1 MACRACLIVGQ
12 IAANLALL
20 ADHVAN
26 TLLLGDPNETLS
38 RRIARARA
46 AGLHWASRT
55 CRALQFVLGGHGAAD
70 HCTWAL
76 TNSVPVGSR
85 EVWSWVTDKLD

>member
-1 MACRACLIVGQ
+1 VA
-12 IAANLALL
+12 LAG
-20 ADHVAN
+20 DHVLN

-46 AGLHWASRT
+46 AGQRWAVVT
-55 CRALQFVLGGHGAAD
+55 CRVLQAVLGGHGATD

-76 TNSVPVGSR
+76 TNSEPLGSR
-85 EVWSWVTDKLD
+85 EVWNWNK